1 MTTVDAMTKVG
12 LVLLSPSRDPVPST
26 RVAILNLLP
35 LLRANG
41 FDPVLLHD
49 PPASDERPALRIPA
63 DEVAARGVRVVI
75 FQKVRGPDV
84 ERTAREL
91 SAAGV
96 ATVFM
101 VCDIVEPAMVA
112 ACDATVIVTDHL
124 RSLYPPA
131 AQQRMHVV
139 HDGIEEPDRIV
150 SGHRDTR
157 GTREDPLRAVLVT
170 SAHLSRLPAIG
181 TVPSWL
187 QVRVIG
193 HYPPAP
199 STMAAMR
206 NVEWRARHAGGW
218 REALETY
225 YFALTSR
232 VTCIQWGPTLV
243 YDEMAAADIGV
254 LPIDDRDRGD
264 ATRPAGWT
272 VKSENRLTLMMS
284 MGLPVIAT
292 PIPAYE
298 RVVEHG
304 VNAMFASS
312 RSDWQ
317 RCLRELRDP
326 ERRRA
331 IGVAARASVHQRFS
345 KQRQCALLGDVLN
358 GLVSRYG
365 ARGSS
370 PGTSGTP
377 APAPSVEQTGAG
389 GSTPG

>member
-1 MTTVDAMTKVG
+1 MGAMTKVG
-12 LVLLSPSRDPVPST
+12 LVLLSPSSDPVPST

-35 LLRANG
+35 LLREAG
-41 FDPVLLHD
+41 FDAVPLHD
-49 PPASDERPALRIPA
+49 PPASDERPALRLS
-63 DEVAARGVRVVI
+63 AAEIAAQGVRVVI

-91 SAAGV
+91 AAAGV

-124 RSLYPPA
+124 RSLYPA
-131 AQQRMHVV
+131 ASRPRMHVV
-139 HDGIEEPDRIV
+139 HDGIEEPDRV
-150 SGHRDTR
+150 VAAYRATR
-157 GTREDPLRAVLVT
+157 GARADPLRAVLVT
-170 SAHLSRLPAIG
+170 SAHLSRLPSMG
-181 TVPSWL
+181 TVPAWL

-193 HYPPAP
+193 HYPPPP
-199 STMAAMR
+199 SALAALR
-206 NVEWRARHAGGW
+206 NVEWRARHAGGL
-218 REALETY
+218 REALETW
-225 YFALTSR
+225 YFAAAPHIR
-232 VTCIQWGPTLV
+232 CVQWGPTLV
-243 YDEMAAADIGV
+243 YEEMAAADIGV

-312 RSDWQ
+312 RADWQ

-331 IGVAARASVHQRFS
+331 MGTAARASVHGRFS
-345 KQRQCALLGDVLN
+345 KQRQCALLADVLR
-358 GLVSRYG
+358 GVLSRPG
-365 ARGSS
+365 APAGS
-370 PGTSGTP
+370 PGT
-377 APAPSVEQTGAG
+377 
-389 GSTPG
+389 